1 MPARTTR
8 EQLLHLQTSKGH
20 GRLID
25 SIEALL

>member
-8 EQLLHLQTSKGH
+8 EQLLHLRMSKGH
-20 GRLID
+20 GRRID